1 MVYSRGIFNPFRT
14 THAAL
19 DRKKAMSSFT
29 RLIPPLLLIAITTLS
44 IGGFTPVDGREAKKP
59 KRILVVTV
67 TKGFRHE
74 SIPVAERLIQKLADQ
89 SKAFEVDYAR
99 TDEEL
104 AQKTTQ
110 AALAGYGA
118 IVFAHTTGDLPLA
131 DRNAFF
137 EWVKAGHGFVGIHS
151 ATDTFHGDAQF
162 LKLVG
167 GEFDYH
173 REQATVQVL
182 VEDPKHP
189 ASKGLGK
196 SFQTHDEIYLFKNF
210 VRADVHMIL
219 AMDKHPNTGE
229 AGYYPLAWSHEFGK
243 GRAFYTALGHRD
255 DVLDSA
261 WYGEHLLGGI
271 TWALG
276 G

>member
-1 MVYSRGIFNPFRT
+1 MVYSRGIFNPFLT
-14 THAAL
+14 TQAAL
-19 DRKKAMSSFT
+19 DRMKAMSSFS
-29 RLIPPLLLIAITTLS
+29 RLTLSLLLVAFTTLACAGS
-44 IGGFTPVDGREAKKP
+44 SPVDGREAKKP

-74 SIPVAERLIQKLADQ
+74 SIPVAERLIQKLADT

-104 AQKTTQ
+104 AQKTTA
-110 AALAGYGA
+110 AALANYGA
-118 IVFAHTTGDLPLA
+118 IVFAHTTGDIPLA
-131 DRNAFF
+131 DKAAFF

-151 ATDTFHGDAQF
+151 ATDTFHGDATF

-196 SFQTHDEIYLFKNF
+196 TFQTHDEIYLFKNF
-210 VRADVHMIL
+210 VRADVLMIL
-219 AMDKHPNTGE
+219 AMD
-229 AGYYPLAWSHEFGK
+229 
-243 GRAFYTALGHRD
+243 
-255 DVLDSA
+255 
-261 WYGEHLLGGI
+261 
-271 TWALG
+271 
-276 G
+276 